1 MLFSV
6 NTPARSDS
14 LVLEEGERSDSPRST
29 DPLEKMNSLCFLK
42 YLQPGTL
49 GRKTDIEVGT
59 FPKLTENLQTS

>member
-29 DPLEKMNSLCFLK
+29 DPLEKTNSLCFLK
-42 YLQPGTL
+42 ISRTRDPRQENRYRGGDFPQ
-49 GRKTDIEVGT
+49 TD
-59 FPKLTENLQTS
+59 